1 MSISHLVL
9 QLLLALCAATSSYG
23 RPVQMTLQHRLLSRV
38 TGHYLAITKSGR
50 VHANGDINTENPG
63 YRKPNHV
70 QIASVKYAGNS
81 WFLVVTPEDKI
92 RAQVPDGENEVIEEV
107 HLPDGS
113 TALRFVNYD
122 RISRSFEGSGLSPA
136 SEKTTADFSVPHSE
150 DAASTEPPRECYLG
164 FSDELGRTYGRAQC
178 YSDTSSVH
186 VRMHMIPHE

>member
-1 MSISHLVL
+1 
-9 QLLLALCAATSSYG
+9 
-23 RPVQMTLQHRLLSRV
+23 
-38 TGHYLAITKSGR
+38 
-50 VHANGDINTENPG
+50 
-63 YRKPNHV
+63 V

-122 RISRSFEGSGLSPA
+122 RISRSFEGSGSQSSIGDDDGGLLM
-136 SEKTTADFSVPHSE
+136 PHSE

-164 FSDELGRTYGRAQC
+164 FSDAPGRTYGRAQC